1 MLAYLN
7 SYVMGLWPFPGTIT
21 RFTKNRLMRFA
32 KGHGRTPEML
42 IEWVFPGCFMSFGSK
57 MALIIFCA
65 VIFGIIAE
73 GFHDIFA
80 ASCTMF
86 CVKYFA

>member
-1 MLAYLN
+1 
-7 SYVMGLWPFPGTIT
+7 
-21 RFTKNRLMRFA
+21 
-32 KGHGRTPEML
+32 
-42 IEWVFPGCFMSFGSK
+42 MSFGSK
-57 MALIIFCA
+57 MALIVFGA

-86 CVKYFA
+86 CVKYFAKIIIRISANHHPAIIFCTSDQKFWGSGLSVGSVPKWPC

>member
-1 MLAYLN
+1 M
-7 SYVMGLWPFPGTIT
+7 VQT
-21 RFTKNRLMRFA
+21 
-32 KGHGRTPEML
+32 
-42 IEWVFPGCFMSFGSK
+42 GSIL
-57 MALIIFCA
+57 ALIVSCV

-86 CVKYFA
+86 CVKYFAKIIIRIGVDHHSAVIFRTSNQQF